1 MTTLSTLARTIPPFA
16 AMLLLCAS
24 AVSAAPVIGEPRLGT
39 RIENAAL
46 NAEASI
52 TDSMSQ
58 AAALRGLTLDV
69 GTVQVS
75 GEGLVATATPI
86 RSEMPLTREAFE
98 AGVRSS
104 LMFISHPDEAVLRR
118 GFYTAVWYAVE
129 RDGAIAAWVDLENIS
144 GDVVASLPVD
154 FEMWDDAPAAE
165 RIKLD
170 LGVSWGGDGGCTV
183 TLSIH
188 WSRGKAQS
196 EI

>member
-1 MTTLSTLARTIPPFA
+1 MTTLSTLSRTIPSFA
-16 AMLLLCAS
+16 AVLLLCAS
-24 AVSAAPVIGEPRLGT
+24 AVSAAPIIGEPRLAT

-52 TDSMSQ
+52 TDNMSQ

-75 GEGLVATATPI
+75 GEGLVASATPI
-86 RSEMPLTREAFE
+86 RSDMPLTREAFE
-98 AGVRSS
+98 GGVRSS
-104 LMFISHPDEAVLRR
+104 LMFISLPDEAVLRR

-144 GDVVASLPVD
+144 GDVVTSLPVD

-188 WSRGKAQS
+188 WSRGNAQS